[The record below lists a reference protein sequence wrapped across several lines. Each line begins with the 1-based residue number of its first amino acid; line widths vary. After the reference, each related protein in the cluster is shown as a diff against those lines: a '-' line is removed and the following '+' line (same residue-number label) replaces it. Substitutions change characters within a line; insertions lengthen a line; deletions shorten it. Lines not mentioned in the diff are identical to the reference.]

1 MPARCSIRPSH
12 ALILAIALA
21 NVSIAAPDAK
31 PSSVE
36 NQNLVALFAAIAD
49 FDKEAMRAALNRLP
63 NPDMGFPDCPEAR
76 TFRERYLDGPLYY
89 YLRKEP
95 GYTPLMFA
103 SAVGNEMAVRFLLA
117 AGANPNRLSG
127 KSKTVALWQAAR
139 HGRLEI
145 MKLLMGIT
153 DDSEPAQYRIS
164 VNLEKQQAIVWKG
177 QEIILITPISSGKP
191 ATPTRTGTFLVTNKY
206 RHWKS
211 TIYDA
216 KMPYFLRLSC
226 GDFGL
231 HAGHVPGYPAS
242 HGCVRLPEENARQ
255 LFSMVPI
262 GTLVEIK

>member
-12 ALILAIALA
+12 ALIFAIALA
-21 NVSIAAPDAK
+21 NFSFAATEPEASNGDET
-31 PSSVE
+31 V
-36 NQNLVALFAAIAD
+36 VALFEAIAN
-49 FDKEAMRAALNRLP
+49 FDKGALRVALNRCP
-63 NPDMGFPDCPEAR
+63 NPNAGFPDCEAAAK
-76 TFRERYLDGPLYY
+76 FRERYPDGPLYY

-103 SAVGNEMAVRFLLA
+103 SAVGNETAVRFLLA
-117 AGANPNRLSG
+117 AGANPNQLSG
-127 KSKTVALWQAAR
+127 KSKTFALWQAAR

-164 VNLEKQQAIVWKG
+164 VSLAKQQAIVWKG
-177 QEIILITPISSGKP
+177 KEIVLITPISSGKA
-191 ATPTRTGTFLVTNKY
+191 ATPTRTGRFLVTNKY
-206 RHWKS
+206 RDWKS

-231 HAGHVPGYPAS
+231 HAGQLPGYPAS
-242 HGCVRLPEENARQ
+242 HGCVRLPEESAKQ

-262 GTLVEIK
+262 GTLVEIQ